1 MRMPGRWPDRLRPD
15 SPSGGPAEGSPSAVR
30 RSSDGSGPVPPGGGL
45 PDRAD
50 SDPAR
55 YDPLRS
61 PRAASHRR
69 GSTLTTT
76 FRELGILSETAEA
89 LEAVGIVNPFPIQEM
104 TLPVALTGTDVIGQ
118 AKTGTGKTLGFGLPI
133 LERVTVP
140 SDVEAGRA
148 KPERLTDAPQALV
161 VVPTRELCTQVTND
175 LLTAGKVRNVRVL
188 AIYGGRAYEPQ
199 VEALQ
204 KGVDVVVGTP
214 GRLLDLAGQR
224 KLDLSHVKVLVLD
237 EADEMLD
244 LGFLPDVEKIMNMLP
259 AKRQTMLFSA
269 TMPGAVIGLARRY
282 MSQPTHIRATSPDGE
297 GVTVANIKQHV
308 YRAHSMDKPELVS
321 RILQANGRGLAMI
334 FCRTKRT
341 AADIAEQLERRGF
354 ASGAV
359 HGDLGQGAREQAL
372 RAFRNGKVDVLVC
385 TDVAARGIDV
395 EGVTHVINY
404 QSPEDEKTFLHRVGR
419 TGRAGAKG
427 TAVTLVDWDDI
438 PRWQLINK
446 ALGLD
451 FHEPVETYSSSPH
464 LYEELDIPAGTKGIL
479 PRGER
484 TRAGLGAE
492 ELEDLGEPG
501 GRRGRGPKAAERTEE
516 RPERTR
522 TPRQR
527 RRTRGGGD
535 AVDAPAPSERTDA
548 AQAAPAAVPAGD
560 EARTES
566 GPRTPRRRRRTRVG
580 AQGSVP
586 VAQAAPVAVA
596 EAPKAVETP
605 RTEAPAPAPVVT
617 ETPKAET
624 PKADVPKAEA
634 PKAEAPKVEERKAEE
649 PKAPRRRTRAARP
662 EAVQAAP
669 AVRTPAAPAVQ
680 EPAPVVRRRRA
691 RVRPAEETVF
701 FQTPETA
708 AAALRAQS
716 AVEAPKAE
724 APAAVEAPKAEEPKR
739 APRRRAAGKAVEA
752 ARAPEAVE
760 SAVTTVEPV
769 AAPVA
774 EPVAVVTE
782 APAEVPAPRRRRTA
796 RRPAGSPVTA
806 EAPAAEPVAEPVAA
820 PVVEEAPAPRRRRA
834 ATRAAGSPASAEAAI
849 IVVPAVTP
857 APVAEGAPEPAPRR
871 RRAVRKAT
879 ASPVTAEVP
888 VAEAPA
894 AGPVVEEAAAP
905 VVEPVVEEAPKKAAP
920 RRRTAKKAVAE
931 AAPAAEAPAA
941 EEAPKAPRRRAAKK
955 TVAAEAPDAS
965 EPQAPKAPAR
975 RRTVKKAVA
984 EPAAE
989 AVAGDEEPKKAPRR
1003 RTTKKTAAPAEG

>member
-1 MRMPGRWPDRLRPD
+1 
-15 SPSGGPAEGSPSAVR
+15 
-30 RSSDGSGPVPPGGGL
+30 
-45 PDRAD
+45 
-50 SDPAR
+50 
-55 YDPLRS
+55 
-61 PRAASHRR
+61 
-69 GSTLTTT
+69 
-76 FRELGILSETAEA
+76 
-89 LEAVGIVNPFPIQEM
+89 M

-148 KPERLTDAPQALV
+148 TPEQLTDAPQALV
-161 VVPTRELCTQVTND
+161 VVPTRELCQQVTND

-199 VEALQ
+199 VEALK

-259 AKRQTMLFSA
+259 PKRQTMLFSA

-308 YRAHSMDKPELVS
+308 YRAHNMDKPEMVS

-451 FHEPVETYSSSPH
+451 FHDPVETYSSSPH
-464 LYEELDIPAGTKGIL
+464 LFEELDIPAGTKGIL
-479 PRGER
+479 PRAER

-501 GRRGRGPKAAERTEE
+501 GRRGRGGREQKPAAEE
-516 RPERTR
+516 RPEERTR

-527 RRTRGGGD
+527 RRTRGGT
-535 AVDAPAPSERTDA
+535 ADAPATADA
-548 AQAAPAAVPAGD
+548 AVTAAPAEAPAAPAE
-560 EARTES
+560 EAPA
-566 GPRTPRRRRRTRVG
+566 GPRTPRRRRRTRG
-580 AQGSVP
+580 PGTGTVP
-586 VAQAAPVAVA
+586 VAHAAAPAAPVKETASVA
-596 EAPKAVETP
+596 PAVETP
-605 RTEAPAPAPVVT
+605 RTEVRQVIEAPQA
-617 ETPKAET
+617 
-624 PKADVPKAEA
+624 AEA
-634 PKAEAPKVEERKAEE
+634 PKATEDRKPAEAPKAADATETPDAPGNADVRKSEAAEAPVDE
-649 PKAPRRRTRAARP
+649 QPKRAPRRRNRAARP
-662 EAVQAAP
+662 EAPAAPAQAAP
-669 AVRTPAAPAVQ
+669 ARAQAAPVRAAEAVA
-680 EPAPVVRRRRA
+680 PAPRRRRP
-691 RVRPAEETVF
+691 RIVRPAEDTVS
-701 FQTPETA
+701 FQTVETA
-708 AAALRAQS
+708 AAALRAE
-716 AVEAPKAE
+716 AAAAAARTEAPKA
-724 APAAVEAPKAEEPKR
+724 
-739 APRRRAAGKAVEA
+739 
-752 ARAPEAVE
+752 
-760 SAVTTVEPV
+760 
-769 AAPVA
+769 APV
-774 EPVAVVTE
+774 
-782 APAEVPAPRRRRTA
+782 
-796 RRPAGSPVTA
+796 
-806 EAPAAEPVAEPVAA
+806 
-820 PVVEEAPAPRRRRA
+820 
-834 ATRAAGSPASAEAAI
+834 
-849 IVVPAVTP
+849 
-857 APVAEGAPEPAPRR
+857 
-871 RRAVRKAT
+871 
-879 ASPVTAEVP
+879 
-888 VAEAPA
+888 
-894 AGPVVEEAAAP
+894 
-905 VVEPVVEEAPKKAAP
+905 
-920 RRRTAKKAVAE
+920 
-931 AAPAAEAPAA
+931 AAEAPRAVQTQAPAQAPA
-941 EEAPKAPRRRAAKK
+941 EEAPKAPRTRRTARRAAGSP
-955 TVAAEAPDAS
+955 V
-965 EPQAPKAPAR
+965 
-975 RRTVKKAVA
+975 
-984 EPAAE
+984 
-989 AVAGDEEPKKAPRR
+989 
-1003 RTTKKTAAPAEG
+1003 TTTAPAE